1 MNSTLSRDEFRT
13 LPVEQTKLKRAGTG
27 LRALD
32 RERAWPGFTLFAP
45 YQSKSTTVYLID
57 LDGTVVHT
65 WQMPYPA
72 QYGCLTERDTLFYNG
87 KTPGA
92 SDSFISDKPYK
103 IGAVMEVDW
112 NGRVIWEV
120 QHPDH
125 HHDGIRLR
133 NGNVLL
139 LCLARL
145 PRELASKIKGGMAG
159 TEYNGE
165 MYGDYLVE
173 MTTAGRPVWEYR
185 IWEHLDPK
193 IDRITAIQE
202 LRDVWANGNG
212 LAELPNG
219 DIVVSFRT
227 ISTIIIIERKTG
239 AIIWKLGAPPL
250 CGQHAPTPLANG
262 NLLIFDNGPHRLDH
276 PIPFSRVIEVEPET
290 KRIVWEY
297 REKRESDFFSPRIS
311 NAQRLPNGNTLICE
325 GDFGRLFEV
334 TVSGDIVWEYVNPY
348 FGGPPMA
355 QNNRIFRAYRYSA
368 EEIAR
373 ARAIGSALSVSD

>member
-1 MNSTLSRDEFRT
+1 M
-13 LPVEQTKLKRAGTG
+13 PVEQTRLRRSATG

-32 RERAWPGFTLFAP
+32 RERACAGYTLFAP
-45 YQSKSTTVYLID
+45 YQSETTTVYLVD

-65 WQMPYPA
+65 WQTPYPA
-72 QYGCLTERDTLFYNG
+72 QYGYLTERGTLFYNG

-92 SDSFISDKPYK
+92 SGSFISDKPYK
-103 IGAVMEVDW
+103 VGAVMELDW
-112 NGRVIWEV
+112 NGRVLWEA
-120 QHPDH
+120 QHPEH

-139 LCLARL
+139 LCLTKL
-145 PRELASKIKGGMAG
+145 PRELSARVKGGRAG
-159 TEYNGE
+159 TEHHGD

-173 MTTAGRPVWEYR
+173 MTTAGRSVWEYR
-185 IWEHLDPK
+185 VWEHLHPE

-202 LRDVWANGNG
+202 PRDAWSNGNG

-227 ISTIIIIERKTG
+227 ISTVVVIERTTG
-239 AIIWKLGAPPL
+239 AIIWRLGAPPL
-250 CGQHAPTPLANG
+250 CGQHAPTLLANG
-262 NLLIFDNGPHRLDH
+262 NLLIFDNGPHRVDH
-276 PIPFSRVIEVEPET
+276 PIPFSRIIEVELAT
-290 KRIVWEY
+290 KKIAWEY

-334 TVSGDIVWEYVNPY
+334 TVGGEIVWEYVNPY
-348 FGGPPMA
+348 FGGPPTS
-355 QNNRIFRAYRYSA
+355 QNNRVFRAYRYGA
-368 EEIAR
+368 KEIAR
-373 ARAIGSALSVSD
+373 ARATGNGA